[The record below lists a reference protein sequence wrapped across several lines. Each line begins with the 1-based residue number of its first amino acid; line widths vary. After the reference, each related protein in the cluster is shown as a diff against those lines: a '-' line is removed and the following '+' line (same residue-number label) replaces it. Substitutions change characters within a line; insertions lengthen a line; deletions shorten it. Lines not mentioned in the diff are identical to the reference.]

1 MNVDIGKLCKDLA
14 SGTDAGALYDL
25 LRWAG
30 KQEIIDQVLNNQL
43 LQTSPDKLQ
52 SAAKELQGKD
62 IHVLPFRLFKLFD
75 TVGDRLGYEAPYF
88 SRRKVLL
95 VFLLAQPQPCVVYPK
110 AQWLLCSGYDGT
122 GSAAKAGHND
132 EEHNHNDVG
141 SFLF

>member
-95 VFLLAQPQPCVVYPK
+95 VFLLVR
-110 AQWLLCSGYDGT
+110 GYGT
-122 GSAAKAGHND
+122 IRKILQRSRSVFGPYCDDYTWSLPSHMHGST
-132 EEHNHNDVG
+132 
-141 SFLF
+141 